1 MKTNKFVI
9 AGAGGIG
16 RAAGLMLA
24 EMPDMPCEIYIG
36 DQDFSLAEEVAL
48 WIREGA
54 SSIVQVE
61 PFYLNS
67 SDLTEQVGYI
77 LGSAEILLDCL
88 PGGQAPMMAA
98 LALKYNLHYV
108 NLTEYVSETQAISE
122 MVTGAEKGFVLQA
135 GLAPGF
141 VNILAH
147 KLFNDF
153 CRLNKVERAE
163 RISMKV
169 GALTRVVKAPSF
181 YGFTWSP
188 IGVATEYLKD
198 TVAIRDFEKVNI
210 PALSGTTQIILDGI
224 LYEDDFTSG
233 GAADL
238 PDYFSGKVRSLDYKT
253 IRYPGHFDWVRSLL
267 ADIPESDPRP
277 EYQLLEKMQAA
288 IPQVEDDLIVIYAS
302 VEGFDHRGVLRIQ
315 EKSFMIPPR
324 MVGSHL
330 LKAIQITTAAPMLEC
345 ARMLLSGKYK
355 GVVLQSAIDPEE
367 FMRGAFVQHA
377 FFNAKSVPLASSR
390 N

>member
-1 MKTNKFVI
+1 MI

-36 DQDFSLAEEVAL
+36 DVDIKVAEEVAV

-67 SDLTEQVGYI
+67 SDLTDQVGYI

-98 LALKYNLHYV
+98 LALKYDLHYV
-108 NLTEYVSETQAISE
+108 NLTEYVAETNAITE
-122 MVTGAEKGFVLQA
+122 MVSGAEKGFVLQA

-147 KLFNDF
+147 KLFVDF
-153 CRLNKVERAE
+153 CNQYKVDKAE

-198 TVAIRDFEKVNI
+198 TVAIRDFDKVNI
-210 PALSGTTQIILDGI
+210 PALSGTTQMIIDGI
-224 LYEDDFTSG
+224 RYEDDYTSG

-238 PDYFSGKVRSLDYKT
+238 PDFFSGRVRNLDYKT

-267 ADIPESDPRP
+267 AEIPASDPRP
-277 EYQLLEKMQAA
+277 EYQLLEKMQSA
-288 IPQVEDDLIVIYAS
+288 IPQVDDDLIVIYAS
-302 VEGFDHRGVLRIQ
+302 VEGFDHRGILRIK
-315 EKSFMIPPR
+315 EKSFIIPPR
-324 MVGSHL
+324 MVGSHQ
-330 LKAIQITTAAPMLEC
+330 LKGIQITTAAPMLEC

-367 FMRGAFVQHA
+367 FMKGAFIQHA
-377 FFNAKSVPLASSR
+377 FFNAKSVPLGSAR